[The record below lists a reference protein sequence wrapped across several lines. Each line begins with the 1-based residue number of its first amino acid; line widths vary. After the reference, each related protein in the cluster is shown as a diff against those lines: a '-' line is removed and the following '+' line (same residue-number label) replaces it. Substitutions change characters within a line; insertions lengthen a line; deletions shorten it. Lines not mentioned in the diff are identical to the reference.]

1 MKVFLY
7 SLDFHKE
14 WDLFVKKS
22 KNGHFFFNRDYMD
35 YHSES
40 FKDHSLMIYNSK
52 NKLIALLPANKVER
66 VIYSHQGLTFG
77 GFIVDDKIKTTEM
90 LEVFLAV
97 KSFLKDAGFQK
108 LIYKCIPYIY
118 HDKPSEEDRYALFVN
133 DASLIRR
140 DVTSTIDLYEPPRYS
155 KGRKWSI
162 NKAKKEGVLVCE
174 SSDYAAFWELL
185 ETVLQENHSAK
196 PVHTLDEIKLL
207 VSRFPNN
214 IRLFLAKKDSVILS
228 GAIIYENKNIAHTQY
243 LANSSEGRDVGAL
256 DLIVDY
262 LLTEYYKDKRYFD
275 FGISCEQA
283 GRFLNAGLIAQK
295 EGFGARPVVHDF
307 YELIL

>member
-1 MKVFLY
+1 MFY
-7 SLDFHKE
+7 
-14 WDLFVKKS
+14 
-22 KNGHFFFNRDYMD
+22 RDYMD

-52 NKLIALLPANKVER
+52 DKLIAVLPANKVDGI
-66 VIYSHQGLTFG
+66 IYSHQGLTFG

-90 LEVFLAV
+90 LEVFLTV
-97 KSFLKDAGFQK
+97 KSFLSDAGFER

-118 HDKPSEEDRYALFVN
+118 HDKPSEEDRYALFIN

-155 KGRKWSI
+155 KIRKRGI
-162 NKAKKEGVLVCE
+162 NKAKKEGILVCE
-174 SSDYAAFWELL
+174 SGDYAAFWKVL
-185 ETVLQENHSAK
+185 EALLQENHSAR

-207 VSRFPNN
+207 ASRFPNN
-214 IRLFLAKKDSVILS
+214 IRLFLAKKDSVVLS

-283 GRFLNAGLIAQK
+283 GRYLNAGLIAQK
-295 EGFGARPVVHDF
+295 EGFGARSVVHDF